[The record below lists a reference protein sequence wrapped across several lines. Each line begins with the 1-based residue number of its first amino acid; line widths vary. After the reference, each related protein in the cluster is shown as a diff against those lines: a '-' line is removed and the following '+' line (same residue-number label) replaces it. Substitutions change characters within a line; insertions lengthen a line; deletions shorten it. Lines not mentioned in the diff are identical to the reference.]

1 LEEVATYSLGDAARI
16 LKVSPQRLRYWER
29 IALVRL
35 RSGLE
40 ADSEFEFKDLVC
52 AKAVLGLIERGISL
66 RRIRGSVEALRER
79 VPELDDPL
87 GSLRVWAEGSA
98 RMVVDCEGVL
108 FEPDGQLVLDFRP
121 QQTSGESVSEIGSAR
136 DGSESELPSAMD
148 WFERGCE
155 IDSDAATYDQAAAAY
170 RSAIELDPHFADAH
184 CNLGAVLY
192 NQGQRT
198 ASRRCFERCIEIDA
212 RHVEAHF
219 NLANLLEED
228 EADDLALSHYQT
240 ALAADPMYADL
251 HINLALLHEKMGKP
265 ARGAEHWRRYLQ
277 LEPQGPWAEV
287 ARHRL
292 GSRGGKP
299 DSAIEPRPPDRGV
312 PPERH
317 Q

>member
-1 LEEVATYSLGDAARI
+1 VATYSLGDAARI
-16 LKVSPQRLRYWER
+16 LKVSPQRLRHWER

-35 RSGLE
+35 RSGME
-40 ADSEFEFKDLVC
+40 AGSEFEFKDLVC

-66 RRIRGSVEALRER
+66 RRIRGSIEALRER

-108 FEPDGQLVLDFRP
+108 IEPDGQLVLDFRP
-121 QQTSGESVSEIGSAR
+121 PSATGESVAEIGSAR
-136 DGSESELPSAMD
+136 DGSEPPTAMD

-155 IDSDAATYDQAAAAY
+155 IDSDLATYEEAAAAY
-170 RSAIELDPHFADAH
+170 RAAIELDSHFADAH

-192 NQGQRT
+192 NQGDRA

-212 RHVEAHF
+212 RHVEGHF

-240 ALAADPMYADL
+240 ALAADPLYADL

-265 ARGAEHWRRYLQ
+265 TRGAEHWRRYLQ
-277 LEPQGPWAEV
+277 LAPQGPWVEV

-292 GSRGGKP
+292 GDRGG
-299 DSAIEPRPPDRGV
+299 EPG
-312 PPERH
+312 
-317 Q
+317 